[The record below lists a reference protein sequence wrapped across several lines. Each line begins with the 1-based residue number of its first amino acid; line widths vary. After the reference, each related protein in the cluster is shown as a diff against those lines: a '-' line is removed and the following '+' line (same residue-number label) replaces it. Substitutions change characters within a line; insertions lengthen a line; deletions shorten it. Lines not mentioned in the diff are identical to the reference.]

1 MAHTVPTEF
10 TQEKNKQVNQPTN
23 LYALYDY
30 DSLKV
35 SGSATSTS
43 ANHLIDSAAAFVAA
57 DVGKTVYNTVDSTYA
72 IITVIN
78 STIDVTLSKDIMEN
92 GEAYNK
98 ENNLYFAEAK
108 ADIVF
113 DGITYTAFPIALD
126 PISESTTGEI
136 DSIRIKMGNASRV
149 IQAYIENYDMRG
161 KKVGIKIVWANLLAD
176 TDNYLEYVFYIDNY
190 DFTAASAVFTCSSKF
205 DVLNVELP
213 YGKYTRGVC
222 RWIFRGAICLY
233 SGAQATCNLT
243 MADCRIRQNILR
255 FGAFP
260 SIPMQRTYLG

>member
-136 DSIRIKMGNASRV
+136 DSIKIKMGNASRV
-149 IQAYIENYDMRG
+149 IQMYIENYDLRR
-161 KKVGIKIVWANLLAD
+161 KTVGI
-176 TDNYLEYVFYIDNY
+176 
-190 DFTAASAVFTCSSKF
+190 
-205 DVLNVELP
+205 
-213 YGKYTRGVC
+213 
-222 RWIFRGAICLY
+222 
-233 SGAQATCNLT
+233 
-243 MADCRIRQNILR
+243 
-255 FGAFP
+255 
-260 SIPMQRTYLG
+260 